1 MESKGNR
8 NDWCRPFHL
17 RTEFNSLHAHTHFS
31 WNLIQCRRYT
41 KCKAQQYTMSEVTTT
56 CARIEKAKWHKMKKK
71 IQLKMFENEYKPDW
85 ERETHSHTCKQWTKN
100 LFYYNWIC
108 VLFVVTTGAKDRNE
122 RRGGNFNIRPE
133 LNRSLTFFY
142 IYICID
148 VIDERIPMP
157 FLRHCILIVC
167 HKLIISS
174 RFYRI
179 DVIFSRYS
187 FKWAHQ
193 GGRSMTQNVLKND

>member
-31 WNLIQCRRYT
+31 WNSIQCRRYT

-85 ERETHSHTCKQWTKN
+85 ERGTHSHTRKQQTVNEKLILLQLN
-100 LFYYNWIC
+100 LCSFCSDNRS
-108 VLFVVTTGAKDRNE
+108 K
-122 RRGGNFNIRPE
+122 RPE
-133 LNRSLTFFY
+133 WKTRRKFQHQA
-142 IYICID
+142 
-148 VIDERIPMP
+148 RIEP
-157 FLRHCILIVC
+157 
-167 HKLIISS
+167 
-174 RFYRI
+174 
-179 DVIFSRYS
+179 
-187 FKWAHQ
+187 
-193 GGRSMTQNVLKND
+193 